1 MTNEVATIS
10 QVALN
15 IEKLGIVG
23 ILAFLAVFLGY
34 LYIRASKENMQLL
47 RDIAKNVLET
57 LENQKDL
64 AKKLQEKQSQLLD
77 IIIKRESR
85 FRGENDTN

>member
-23 ILAFLAVFLGY
+23 ILALLAIVFIY
-34 LYIRASKENMQLL
+34 LYVKQARDNAEIL
-47 RDIAKNVLET
+47 RDIAKNVQET
-57 LENQKDL
+57 LENQRDL

>member
-15 IEKLGIVG
+15 IEKLGIIG

-47 RDIAKNVLET
+47 QDIAKNVLET

-85 FRGENDTN
+85 FRNGDNV